1 MRRSPL
7 LWLFGGA
14 VLSLVACSSSTD
26 ELGGSVTLSG
36 TVLDDFAVTAVAGAG
51 VASEHTTPQIT
62 TTTSAAGGYSFSV
75 AHNSALQFIV
85 TSLPDY
91 RATRNPKVSVGPAA
105 TTANLRIVAAADALR
120 QYTTLSLTPGAGLAV
135 VFATMIDA
143 NGQPLEGIPLAD
155 VQLVDGGGNPVGLGP
170 FFFGAAGDVVAT
182 ATLNVSTAFG
192 GRARVAF
199 LDVPVGTQTLK
210 ITFPGAGGP
219 QTKTVK
225 VETSADG
232 VTLARL

>member
-1 MRRSPL
+1 M
-7 LWLFGGA
+7 
-14 VLSLVACSSSTD
+14 ACSSTSD

-36 TVLDDFAVTAVAGAG
+36 TVLDDFAGTPLVGAV
-51 VASEHTTPQIT
+51 VASEHSAPQIT
-62 TTTSAAGGYSFSV
+62 TTTSASGGYSFSV
-75 AHNSALQFIV
+75 AHNSALQFLV
-85 TSLPDY
+85 TSPPGY
-91 RATRNPKVSVGPAA
+91 RATRNPKVTIGPAA

-120 QYTTLSLTPGAGLAV
+120 QYTTLSLTPGVGVGV
-135 VFATMIDA
+135 VFATMIGA
-143 NGQPLEGIPLAD
+143 NGQPLEGIPLTD

-199 LDVPVGTQTLK
+199 LDVPAGTQTLK

-219 QTKTVK
+219 QTKTVQ
-225 VETSADG
+225 VEVSADG